1 MTAAQPELT
10 PDERK
15 AFESIIDNA
24 LAEDIGK
31 GDITSELLVPE
42 AMQAEIHFVAHEA
55 MVVCGLFVAEMTYA
69 ALDKDVEVTIH
80 AFEGKA
86 VPAEYSLVTAKGKAR
101 ALLTGER
108 VALNL
113 LQRMCGVASLTRTYV
128 DVVAPTKATILDTR
142 KTMPGLRVL
151 DKYAV
156 RAGGGQNHRMR
167 LDDMVLVKDNHI
179 VLCGSIKAAIETAR
193 KGGDVPVVVECDTL
207 EQLREAIIAKP
218 NRVLLDN
225 MSLEQL
231 TEAVK
236 LAKGVVPLEASGGV
250 SLDTVLAIA
259 ETGVDFISVG
269 KLTHS
274 ALAADIGADLFS
286 DQS

>member
-1 MTAAQPELT
+1 MTALQPELS

-15 AFESIIDNA
+15 AFERIIKDA

-42 AMQAEIHFVAHEA
+42 DMAAEMHFVAHEA
-55 MVVCGLFVAEMTYA
+55 MVVCGLFVAEMVYA
-69 ALDKDVEVTIH
+69 VLDKDIEVTIH

-86 VPAEYSLVTAKGKAR
+86 IPAEYSLVTAKGNAR
-101 ALLTGER
+101 SLLTGER

-113 LQRMCGVASLTRTYV
+113 LQRMCGVASLTKTYV
-128 DVVAPTKATILDTR
+128 DMVAATGTTILDTR
-142 KTMPGLRVL
+142 KTMPGLRVV

-156 RAGGGQNHRMR
+156 RAGGGKNHRMR
-167 LDDMVLVKDNHI
+167 LDDMVLIKDNHI
-179 VLCGSIKAAIETAR
+179 VLSGGIKEAIEAAR
-193 KGGDVPVVVECDTL
+193 KGTDVPVVVECDTL
-207 EQLREAIIAKP
+207 EQLQEAIAAMP
-218 NRVLLDN
+218 DRVLLDN
-225 MSLEQL
+225 MTPEQL
-231 TEAVK
+231 SEAVK
-236 LAKGVVPLEASGGV
+236 LVKGAFPLEASGGV
-250 SLDTVLAIA
+250 SLDTVRIIA